1 MDLVRGQ
8 PADFHFVDRRGNGTQ
23 RMMGKSKTVKTA
35 AKQKKP
41 SPDYAVPALDR
52 GLDVFELLAAS
63 ETSLSLTEMSSALK
77 QTPSAIFRILNRLE
91 NRSYVVRHPVSGRY
105 RLSLKLFELAH
116 THSPIEHIT
125 TISAKPMRELAESV
139 RESVHLSVLS
149 NRRIV
154 VLQDVGSP
162 LRVRFT
168 HEVGSQFSPVL
179 TNSGRL
185 LLAYLSP
192 EACEEVLA
200 KDSDYA
206 QLAAA
211 EQATF
216 QEELKKIRRNRYAI
230 ASSEERAGMKDIA
243 VLVGNPAIGATA
255 ALAIAC
261 LGGGKSSTETNR
273 LIAELQECANK
284 ITKDLGVSNDRVSLF

>member
-1 MDLVRGQ
+1 
-8 PADFHFVDRRGNGTQ
+8 
-23 RMMGKSKTVKTA
+23 
-35 AKQKKP
+35 
-41 SPDYAVPALDR
+41 
-52 GLDVFELLAAS
+52 
-63 ETSLSLTEMSSALK
+63 
-77 QTPSAIFRILNRLE
+77 
-91 NRSYVVRHPVSGRY
+91 
-105 RLSLKLFELAH
+105 LSLKLFELAH

-154 VLQDVGSP
+154 VLLDIGSP

-168 HEVGSQFSPVL
+168 HEVGSQFSPIL

-192 EACEEVLA
+192 EALEDHLS
-200 KDSDYA
+200 KDPDYA
-206 QLAAA
+206 ELSAA
-211 EQATF
+211 EREAF
-216 QEELKKIRRNRYAI
+216 HEELKKIRRNRYGLS
-230 ASSEERAGMKDIA
+230 SSEERAGMKDIA

-261 LGGGKSSTETNR
+261 LGGGKSGSETNR
-273 LIAELQECANK
+273 LISELQECAAK
-284 ITKDLGVSNDRVSLF
+284 ITKDLGVSNDRDSLL

>member
-1 MDLVRGQ
+1 MRTT
-8 PADFHFVDRRGNGTQ
+8 ASR
-23 RMMGKSKTVKTA
+23 A
-35 AKQKKP
+35 AKANPKKP
-41 SPDYAVPALDR
+41 RPDYAVPALDR
-52 GLDVFELLAAS
+52 GLDVFELLAS
-63 ETSLSLTEMSSALK
+63 SGTSLSLSEMAAALG
-77 QTPSAIFRILNRLE
+77 QTPSAVFRILNRLE
-91 NRSYVVRHPVSGRY
+91 NRSYVVRHPASGRY

-125 TISAKPMRELAESV
+125 TISGKPMRELTESV

-154 VLQDVGSP
+154 VLLDIGSP

-192 EACEEVLA
+192 EGLEDLLG
-200 KDSDYA
+200 KDPDYG
-206 QLAAA
+206 QLSAG
-211 EQATF
+211 ERESF
-216 QEELKKIRRNRYAI
+216 HEELKKIRRNHYALS
-230 ASSEERAGMKDIA
+230 SSEERAGMKDIA

-261 LGGGKSSTETNR
+261 LGGGKSGTETNR
-273 LIAELQECANK
+273 LISELQECATK
-284 ITKDLGVSNDRVSLF
+284 ITKDLGVSYDRDSLL

>member
-1 MDLVRGQ
+1 MRT
-8 PADFHFVDRRGNGTQ
+8 PASRLA
-23 RMMGKSKTVKTA
+23 KPSKA
-35 AKQKKP
+35 AKP
-41 SPDYAVPALDR
+41 HPDYAVPALDR

-63 ETSLSLTEMSSALK
+63 ETSLSLTEMASALGE
-77 QTPSAIFRILNRLE
+77 TPSAVFRILNRLE
-91 NRSYVVRHPVSGRY
+91 SRSYVVRHPVSGRY

-154 VLQDVGSP
+154 VLLDIGSP

-168 HEVGSQFSPVL
+168 HEVGAQFSPIL

-192 EACEEVLA
+192 ETLEDHLS
-200 KDSDYA
+200 KDPDYA
-206 QLAAA
+206 EFSAA
-211 EQATF
+211 EREAF
-216 QEELKKIRRNRYAI
+216 HEELKKIRRNHYGI
-230 ASSEERAGMKDIA
+230 SSSEERAGMKDIA

-261 LGGGKSSTETNR
+261 LGGGKSSSETNR
-273 LIAELQECANK
+273 FISELQLCAAK
-284 ITKDLGVSNDRVSLF
+284 ITKNLGVSHDRDSLL